1 MAIGVTLATA
11 YGTVTSTKNWAAD
24 DTLIVGAVTYTLKA
38 SPSAANEVDVGAD
51 EATTLANLAAAI
63 NGTGTSGTT
72 YGADTVQPA
81 GMYASANGAH
91 TITITSRIP
100 GNVGNSL
107 ILTEGTDSETAY
119 SITRAMSGGSG
130 ELTGAS
136 GWFASLIALN
146 QINAEVLSHLK
157 VFTDAAD

>member
-11 YGTVTSTKNWAAD
+11 YGTVTSTKNLAAD
-24 DTLIVGAVTYTLKA
+24 DTLIVGGVTYTLKT
-38 SPSAANEVDVGAD
+38 SPSAANEVDLGAD

-63 NGTGTSGTT
+63 NGTGESGAT

-81 GMYASANGAH
+81 GMYASAVGAH
-91 TITITSRIP
+91 TITITSRLP
-100 GNVGNSL
+100 GTIGNSL
-107 ILTEGTDSETAY
+107 KLLEGTDSGTAY

-130 ELTGAS
+130 DLLGSS

-146 QINAEVLSHLK
+146 QINSEVLSHLK
-157 VFTDAAD
+157 VFTTAAD